1 MKPPTAK
8 RAVSKLLLNH
18 HTAAD
23 AAAIAKVSVS
33 YAQDLRRG
41 LVAEGKLPAAPGRG
55 RPRKAV
61 VS

>member
-1 MKPPTAK
+1 VKPPTAK
-8 RAVSKLLLNH
+8 QAVSKLLLNH

-23 AAAIAKVSVS
+23 AAAIANVSVS

>member
-8 RAVSKLLLNH
+8 QAVSKLLLTR
-18 HTAAD
+18 HTAED
-23 AAAIAKVSVS
+23 SAAIAGVSVS
-33 YAQDLRRG
+33 YARTIRRD

>member
-8 RAVSKLLLNH
+8 QAVSKLLLNN

-55 RPRKAV
+55 RPRKERAT
-61 VS
+61 